1 MRSGVRG
8 RAPGAKLVLMTRS
21 ISVIKIGGSLARTD
35 AAAQLLRKLAAHK
48 VRDVI
53 VVPGGGEFADSVR
66 AAQARQALSEQAA
79 HHMALLA
86 MHMMAVAMADLAPGF
101 ALAESTSQF
110 DAAWRDDKT
119 PIWLPA
125 PMVLA
130 ARDIPASWDVTSDSL
145 AAWLAGEVDAA
156 RLLLVKSRALPAGA
170 HTAQALT
177 EAGVVDACFA
187 RYVERQR
194 YSWTVVTG
202 VDAALG
208 ALIE

>member
-1 MRSGVRG
+1 M
-8 RAPGAKLVLMTRS
+8 MRS
-21 ISVIKIGGSLARTD
+21 ISVIKIGGSLARTN

-53 VVPGGGEFADSVR
+53 VVPGGGEFADCVR
-66 AAQARQALSEQAA
+66 AAQPRRALSEQAA

-86 MHMMAVAMADLAPGF
+86 MHMMAVAMADVAADF
-101 ALAESTSQF
+101 ALAESMAQF

-130 ARDIPASWDVTSDSL
+130 APEIPASWDVTSDSL
-145 AAWLAGEVDAA
+145 AAWLAGEVGAV

-170 HTAQALT
+170 HTAQVLT
-177 EAGVVDACFA
+177 QAGIVDACFA
-187 RYVERQR
+187 RFVEGRR
-194 YSWTVVTG
+194 YSWAVVTG
-202 VDAALG
+202 VDAALR
-208 ALIE
+208 ALS